1 MIAGHDQHR
10 ILIEAFT
17 MNTNTRLLLA
27 SLAFSLISAA
37 AAAADTSLLLA
48 INKGDNTLAVVDA
61 ATGKVLGKAP
71 TGPDPH
77 EVVAS
82 PDGKLAFITNY
93 NAGNGVDNTI
103 SVVDLEGRR
112 ALPPLRARDRKAIAS
127 AGIYRDCSTAGFARG
142 HFL

>member
-1 MIAGHDQHR
+1 MVFVDNEQRNAEYRVMIAGHGQRR
-10 ILIEAFT
+10 ILMEAFT
-17 MNTNTRLLLA
+17 MNTNTRFLLA
-27 SLAFSLISAA
+27 FLAFSLTAA
-37 AAAADTSLLLA
+37 TAAAADTSLLLA
-48 INKGDNTLAVVDA
+48 INKGDNTLAIVDA

-103 SVVDLEGRR
+103 S
-112 ALPPLRARDRKAIAS
+112 
-127 AGIYRDCSTAGFARG
+127 
-142 HFL
+142 